1 MSEIKLRINRNLNI
15 TDYPSLTGLPSINGV
30 ELIDDKSFEDLG
42 EYNLTNMEI
51 QAIFNRIFND

>member
-15 TDYPSLTGLPSINGV
+15 TDYPSLTGLPRINGV